1 MAISVGSPN
10 LADGILDIIHS
21 INTSNGPT
29 YILYNSRF
37 EDVYFDWSLE
47 TEDYIQTS
55 VSPGDGIALRMV
67 PGDGNLDGYTDL
79 DPGPPS
85 ESYDQNHDGNLRMI
99 RTVYDER
106 RVLELD
112 DTLEEISS
120 SEFSGLLL
128 RILAV
133 VVLLGVVAFWT
144 VRRRETDLGVQL
156 IDSMDLEAE
165 GAALEADL
173 VSVGA
178 LKADD

>member
-1 MAISVGSPN
+1 M
-10 LADGILDIIHS
+10 
-21 INTSNGPT
+21 
-29 YILYNSRF
+29 
-37 EDVYFDWSLE
+37 
-47 TEDYIQTS
+47 
-55 VSPGDGIALRMV
+55 
-67 PGDGNLDGYTDL
+67 
-79 DPGPPS
+79 
-85 ESYDQNHDGNLRMI
+85 
-99 RTVYDER
+99 
-106 RVLELD
+106 
-112 DTLEEISS
+112 
-120 SEFSGLLL
+120 LL